1 MFLGSV
7 VLEVAIGLFLI
18 YFLLALITS
27 SVNEWLCSLFALRA
41 KTLREGVSN
50 LLDEPTTAAL
60 AARWGKPQL
69 SEAFYANP
77 LIEGLSRNRG
87 GRGPSYIPADTF
99 VRVLLELTAPSD
111 AENTQRSWSEVLKDL
126 RGRLASGELSDV
138 EKELLI
144 QLEKAGVDSAKLV
157 QLETMTSHLTA
168 ARSELMDFQLNTEAA
183 NSEAGKFLLDR
194 AAAYNN
200 SVTQLEQE
208 VAQTLNQAQVNMEAY
223 FNDAMDR
230 VSGWYKRK
238 VQWMIIG
245 LALLA
250 TVMLNVDTLAIIN
263 DLMMEPELR
272 AAIVAI
278 AEETVQ
284 EGNSSDDQSADNGT
298 GKSLADVDSL
308 AQIGLSLGWKEC
320 PPLPKSWREPYK
332 DIVRCEETELSGD
345 SQVGQFW
352 LTKLMGLLITASAVS
367 LGAPFWFDMLNK
379 LVNLRMAGAKK

>member
-41 KTLREGVSN
+41 KTLREGIEN
-50 LLDEPTTAAL
+50 LLDDPTTAAL
-60 AARWGKPQL
+60 ADRWGKSQL
-69 SEAFYANP
+69 SEAFYASP

-87 GRGPSYIPADTF
+87 GRGPSYIPADTY
-99 VRVLLELTAPSD
+99 VRVLLELTAPSPG
-111 AENTQRSWSEVLKDL
+111 ENTQRSWIEVLKDL
-126 RGRLASGELSDV
+126 RVRLTAGELSGV
-138 EKELLI
+138 EKELLV
-144 QLEKAGVDSAKLV
+144 QLETSGVDSAKLV
-157 QLETMTSHLTA
+157 QLETMASQLTA
-168 ARSELMDFQLNTEAA
+168 ARAELADFQLNPDAA

-200 SVTQLEQE
+200 SVTKLEQE

-223 FNDAMDR
+223 FYADMDR

-238 VQWMIIG
+238 VQWIIIG

-263 DLMMEPELR
+263 DLRTQPELR

-278 AEETVQ
+278 AEEAVQ
-284 EGNSSDDQSADNGT
+284 EENASDEQAADAGA
-298 GKSLADVDSL
+298 GKSLADTDSL
-308 AQIGLSLGWKEC
+308 AELGLSLG
-320 PPLPKSWREPYK
+320 
-332 DIVRCEETELSGD
+332 
-345 SQVGQFW
+345 
-352 LTKLMGLLITASAVS
+352 
-367 LGAPFWFDMLNK
+367 
-379 LVNLRMAGAKK
+379 